1 MTTVLSLIDSIQAGI
16 RGPDEIEV
24 SIAQVQ
30 TFINDAAQE
39 ARSSGWL
46 LPLEDDESLTFAS
59 NTYEYNVP
67 STFAYVYM
75 LRIEDD
81 TTSPSTWN
89 QIIEHHLWDIRIDDS
104 VPKFFFH
111 RAMVL
116 PVPQL
121 LKVVGQ
127 KRPTIYSA
135 LASTIDPGM
144 EAFLL
149 RRATAAALGFISA
162 TGELDPQRFQ
172 MWSQHRRDAEL
183 LLARHPMEYRVKPSS
198 KYVLGR

>member
-46 LPLEDDESLTFAS
+46 LPMEDDESLTFAA

-67 STFAYVYM
+67 ASFAYVYM

-81 TTSPSTWN
+81 TTDPSTWN
-89 QIIEHHLWDIRIDDS
+89 WILEHHLWDIRIDEA
-104 VPKFFFH
+104 VPKYFINGGFP
-111 RAMVL
+111 L
-116 PVPQL
+116 PVPQK
-121 LKVVGQ
+121 LKTVGQ

-135 LASTIDPGM
+135 LADTIDPGM
-144 EAFLL
+144 EAFLQ
-149 RRATAAALGFISA
+149 RRATASALGFISA
-162 TGELDPQRFQ
+162 TGELDQQRFG
-172 MWSQHRRDAEL
+172 MWNQQRRDAEL
-183 LLARHPMEYRVKPSS
+183 LLGRHPQEFRVKPSS
-198 KYVLGR
+198 RYVLGR